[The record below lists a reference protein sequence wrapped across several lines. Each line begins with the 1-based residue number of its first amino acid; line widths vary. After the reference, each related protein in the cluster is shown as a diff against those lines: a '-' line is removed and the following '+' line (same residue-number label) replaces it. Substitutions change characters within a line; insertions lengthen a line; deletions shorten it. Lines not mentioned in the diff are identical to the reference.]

1 MQPTNRF
8 SLGGPDAGP
17 RRAAASLPSPD
28 ADAEAMSAA
37 ARLSDVTIVSLEAI
51 IGAGKSTQLDKLKAT
66 YADDPNVVFL
76 DEPVDEWEQHGLIDA
91 MYEGSLERSSFQ
103 MMALVSRVARLTDA
117 ILSGAKFIVSERSP
131 WSDCLVFA
139 RANLQGVQLTG
150 YNYAFAK
157 LQRVLETH
165 AKINLLMV
173 YLQVPSD
180 SAQER
185 IMHRGRPS
193 EMPDA
198 DDTPR
203 VPLAYQDLL
212 RLHHER
218 MAQMADAN
226 TIGYHIRG
234 EQYAKRDK
242 RMVSRCKIVDG
253 EQGVEAVGAQLA
265 GIVATELT
273 ARLAEDTFKAMARA
287 SDAPSSPA
295 SVVDDDTGGE
305 PRYRDL
311 VPPSVLRGAA

>member
-1 MQPTNRF
+1 VSPLPT
-8 SLGGPDAGP
+8 
-17 RRAAASLPSPD
+17 PD
-28 ADAEAMSAA
+28 ADADAMSAVA
-37 ARLSDVTIVSLEAI
+37 SLSDVTIVSLEAI
-51 IGAGKSTQLDKLKAT
+51 IGACKSTQLDKLKAT

-76 DEPVDEWEQHGLIDA
+76 DEPVDEWEQHGLIEA
-91 MYEGSLERSSFQ
+91 MYTDSLDRCSFQ

-139 RANLQGVQLTG
+139 RTNLQGVALTG

-180 SAQER
+180 AAQER
-185 IMHRGRPS
+185 LMHRGRPS

-198 DDTPR
+198 DDAPR

-218 MAQMADAN
+218 MAQMADSN

-234 EQYAKRDK
+234 QQYAKRGADK
-242 RMVSRCKIVDG
+242 LMITRCKVIEG

-265 GIVATELT
+265 SIVTTELA
-273 ARLAEDTFKAMARA
+273 ARLAEDTFKAMART
-287 SDAPSSPA
+287 SEAPSSPA
-295 SVVDDDTGGE
+295 SVVDDEAGAE

-311 VPPSVLRGAA
+311 APPSVLQGAA